1 MNFTPASSNQ
11 SFPSAWAAE
20 AIGDI
25 LHNDINDLRQGR
37 GAGGIKKNILW
48 FHFSAAAAVKVC

>member
-1 MNFTPASSNQ
+1 MNFTRHLRTNL
-11 SFPSAWAAE
+11 FPVRWAAE